1 MWQLVQKEIRRAQ
14 ENEKACEPAPAPA
27 PQPAPAAGET
37 PARTAGDIPNTAA
50 EATGVETA
58 QEPAPAPAPE
68 PAAVGTPEA
77 NTSAPMTN
85 ADAVK
90 ALERLGVTASKPG
103 DGRMFTKFGD
113 VRFPFGSM
121 TGVGG
126 VSVRRPAGEEP
137 LAVVPGL
144 VGSINGTR
152 VVVLACL
159 YVGLRKQRKA
169 ANYATSVRWWRQ

>member
-1 MWQLVQKEIRRAQ
+1 MLSDVAAGPEGDPAGTRTE
-14 ENEKACEPAPAPA
+14 ENETACEPAPAPA

-58 QEPAPAPAPE
+58 QEPAPAPE

-103 DGRMFTKFGD
+103 DGRMFTEFGVPVWFD
-113 VRFPFGSM
+113 GCRRC
-121 TGVGG
+121 VGPTA
-126 VSVRRPAGEEP
+126 SWRSWLWCPA
-137 LAVVPGL
+137 
-144 VGSINGTR
+144 
-152 VVVLACL
+152 
-159 YVGLRKQRKA
+159 
-169 ANYATSVRWWRQ
+169 